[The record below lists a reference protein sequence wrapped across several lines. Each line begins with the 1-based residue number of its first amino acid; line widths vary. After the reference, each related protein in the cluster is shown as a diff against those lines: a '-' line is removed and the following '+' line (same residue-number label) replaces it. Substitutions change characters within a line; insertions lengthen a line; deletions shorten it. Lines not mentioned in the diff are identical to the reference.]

1 MDTLAKVEASA
12 GKRLLQA
19 LVTELKLQ
27 SPRFQTMN
35 EDSQSEVLDRLR
47 SQVDEAVRECVSEIA
62 ANKNES
68 ARVTIES
75 VTFKDGVK
83 IVLTG
88 IATSG
93 VHAVADECGSQALL
107 VLCDPEVFVGDLD
120 TVKPRLAIRA
130 TKPAKG
136 GRMLHQSTNGA
147 IKHSLGYKAA
157 SYMAYRNISK
167 RNKKKRGLK

>member
-1 MDTLAKVEASA
+1 MNDAIAKAEESC

-35 EDSQSEVLDRLR
+35 EDAQSEVLDRLR
-47 SQVDEAVRECVSEIA
+47 AQVDAAVREAVSEIA
-62 ANKNES
+62 ADQFQS

-88 IATSG
+88 ITTSG
-93 VHAVADECGSQALL
+93 VHAVADEVGSQALL
-107 VLCDPEVFVGDLD
+107 VLCDPEVHVGDLS
-120 TVKPRLAIRA
+120 TVKPTPNQADFV
-130 TKPAKG
+130 G
-136 GRMLHQSTNGA
+136 GEE
-147 IKHSLGYKAA
+147 
-157 SYMAYRNISK
+157 
-167 RNKKKRGLK
+167 

>member
-1 MDTLAKVEASA
+1 MDTIAKVEASC

-27 SPRFQTMN
+27 SPRFATMN
-35 EDSQSEVLDRLR
+35 EDGQVEVLDRLR
-47 SQVDEAVRECVSEIA
+47 LQVAEAVRECVSEIA
-62 ANKNES
+62 ADKCES

-107 VLCDPEVFVGDLD
+107 VLCDPEAFIGDLD
-120 TVKPRLAIRA
+120 TVKPTPNQGDLIDEAD
-130 TKPAKG
+130 
-136 GRMLHQSTNGA
+136 
-147 IKHSLGYKAA
+147 
-157 SYMAYRNISK
+157 
-167 RNKKKRGLK
+167 